1 MKFSIKNFFSKCDQ
15 IHRKLR
21 IGSHLLKKSF
31 MENFIFFAA
40 LQCRLKLLNQN
51 PYFCRIFVILSL
63 VLVTNPID
71 VVKVRLQLDNQLC
84 RNKNI
89 FENRYYRG
97 FLRGGWVIIADE
109 GIRGLYKGY
118 IRS

>member
-1 MKFSIKNFFSKCDQ
+1 MQRYNVSI
-15 IHRKLR
+15 
-21 IGSHLLKKSF
+21 
-31 MENFIFFAA
+31 
-40 LQCRLKLLNQN
+40 KLLNQN
-51 PYFCRIFVILSL
+51 PYFCRIFVISL
-63 VLVTNPID
+63 ILVTNPID

-97 FLRGGWVIIADE
+97 FLRGGWVIITDE

-118 IRS
+118 IRNSYLLSVSVFSVC